1 MILKNT
7 RWERFARNLAN
18 GLSATTAHTEAGY
31 KLNRHNAS
39 GLARTKP
46 IQDRV
51 AELMAEKQAIHDE
64 SVAEAVTAT
73 AITKEWIL
81 DMLRLNVR
89 DARAAGDYAP
99 ANAALALLGKATAP
113 GMFAEH
119 TSATVTTIDGDL
131 ERMTP
136 AERRAEF
143 DRLVA
148 EAEDQGVVVALDG
161 GADGGLGAR
170 RRA

>member
-1 MILKNT
+1 MILRNT
-7 RWERFARNLAN
+7 RWERFAQSLAN
-18 GLSATTAHTEAGY
+18 GFSASTAYTEAGY
-31 KLNRHNAS
+31 KYDRGNATR
-39 GLARTKP
+39 LQQRDD
-46 IQDRV
+46 IQQRI

-81 DMLRLNVR
+81 DMLAANVR

-148 EAEDQGVVVALDG
+148 EAEGQGVVVPLDG
-161 GADGGLGAR
+161 GADGGLGAK

>member
-1 MILKNT
+1 MILKNA
-7 RWERFARNLAN
+7 RWERFAQALAN
-18 GLSATTAHTEAGY
+18 GFTAATAYTEAGY
-31 KLNRHNAS
+31 KPNRPGAS
-39 GLARTKP
+39 RLQHRDNIK
-46 IQDRV
+46 QRM

-81 DMLRLNVR
+81 DMLAANVR

-119 TSATVTTIDGDL
+119 TNATVTTIDADL
-131 ERMTP
+131 DGMTP